1 MASVVR
7 FSGGPE
13 IARALAR
20 IEKSV
25 ANGLAR
31 GAIGRGADVIR
42 DTAKQIAQ
50 AQGLGKTGTVTTSSG
65 NTFERLGQI
74 PGAIFAEVAP
84 KSGKKQRARVGVDA
98 SKSEAGRPAAAN
110 GAPHWIM
117 VEFGSVNN
125 GSMPFMR
132 PGLSVGAQPA
142 VAKIVEVLADGIK
155 RYNKPG
161 G

>member
-1 MASVVR
+1 MARGVISFR
-7 FSGGPE
+7 GGRE
-13 IARALAR
+13 IAAALAR

-42 DTAKQIAQ
+42 DTARQIARGN
-50 AQGLGKTGTVTTSSG
+50 GLDQTGTVTTPAG
-65 NTFERLGQI
+65 NTFERHGKI
-74 PGAIFAEVAP
+74 PGAIFAAVEP
-84 KSGKKQRARVGVDA
+84 KRGRKQMAKVGVDP
-98 SKSEAGRPAAAN
+98 SKSEAGRKSR
-110 GAPHWIM
+110 GGVPHWVL

-125 GSMPFMR
+125 QPKPFLR
-132 PGLSVGAQPA
+132 PGLATGSGAA
-142 VAKIVEVLADGIK
+142 VSKIVEVLADGIR